1 MLYGQIVS
9 FVSLSDASVKA
20 LIEFANGK
28 DWRCGGRTR
37 PGFHVRPDLVYDT
50 GCYIFSIMPIEGMV
64 NHSFHT
70 EMNGLVKCIVSFIRP
85 WQYIIVSGM
94 INERGEDMPNYV
106 ISFDGKRAIIQEQKK
121 FDFEE
126 FKKKKNENLRRLA
139 KTGIAPF
146 SSDILLDKMKFAA
159 NEANEMS
166 KSKDN

>member
-1 MLYGQIVS
+1 MLYKKIIS
-9 FVSLSDASVKA
+9 FVPVSDASVKG
-20 LIEFANGK
+20 LMDFANGK
-28 DWRCGGRTR
+28 DWRCGGKTR
-37 PGFHVRPDLVYDT
+37 PGFKIRDDLLNQT
-50 GCYIFSIMPIEGMV
+50 GCYVFSILPIEGSV
-64 NHSFHT
+64 NRFFHV
-70 EMNGLVKCIVSFIRP
+70 EMNGLVKCIVTFLKP
-85 WQYIIVSGM
+85 WQYAVISGM

-166 KSKDN
+166 ISKDN